1 MPAASASI
9 GVSLAQA
16 RPSISSSPSSAGCAP
31 EMILISVLLPQPF
44 SPTRWWLRPGSMRR
58 LPPRSACTPAK
69 RLCTPRTSRKGTAAS
84 GGAGTG
90 VIAGSER
97 VLLVVGLVHVHPGLA
112 GDDHALARAF
122 LDADLVVAARAQVH
136 AVGDRLAVEQQLGHL
151 V

>member
-44 SPTRWWLRPGSMRR
+44 SPTTCYMRR
-58 LPPRSACTPAK
+58 RLTPRSACTPAK

-122 LDADLVVAARAQVH
+122 LDADLVVAPRAQVH
-136 AVGDRLAVEQQLGHL
+136 A
-151 V
+151 